1 MWASTAGS
9 AGADSEAA
17 AKGQARC
24 RDAPCRG
31 ACDPVAAE
39 ADAGDGVLSEGVGGG
54 GESVPGQELPRG
66 SGGCHAHSYM
76 PVVAVAPRARHS
88 YWAHIFE
95 LRNFVMNFVDQS
107 HTGGIG
113 QRFPVSGRIL
123 HPSMHH

>member
-76 PVVAVAPRARHS
+76 PVVAVAPSEGQANSYRAYS
-88 YWAHIFE
+88 
-95 LRNFVMNFVDQS
+95 N
-107 HTGGIG
+107 
-113 QRFPVSGRIL
+113 
-123 HPSMHH
+123 

>member
-76 PVVAVAPRARHS
+76 PVVAVAPRAIRQ
-88 YWAHIFE
+88 IPI
-95 LRNFVMNFVDQS
+95 
-107 HTGGIG
+107 HTGHIPLRSYKQDFICVENLPIFFTGPKPKKG
-113 QRFPVSGRIL
+113 SR
-123 HPSMHH
+123 